1 MDWLTLYSP
10 ADLVP
15 FSRDTWLGL
24 VERYTRAHLPAVL
37 VGIGAGVLLL
47 WLAAGTAP
55 WRLRAAQA
63 LLAAGW
69 LWVGWAF
76 LYRAL
81 GELLWAAH
89 WLALG
94 CAAQGALLLLSALLP
109 LHANGERR
117 RRPAHV
123 GWWLLVPALF
133 ALPLAQTLAGQ
144 PAGTLG
150 WFGTTPTPTALATLA
165 LVGLL
170 PAARAWLL
178 LPLPL
183 AWCAVA
189 AAMLGVFGDPLWPLP
204 AVLAVLPVL
213 LRIARALI
221 ACGSTGAW
229 T

>member
-24 VERYTRAHLPAVL
+24 IARYNQAHLPAVL
-37 VGIGAGVLLL
+37 AGIGAGVLLL
-47 WLAAGTAP
+47 WLAAGTAA

-69 LWVGWAF
+69 LWVAWAF
-76 LYRAL
+76 LFRAL

-94 CAAQGALLLLSALLP
+94 FAAEGALLLLSALLP
-109 LHANGERR
+109 LREVGEPR
-117 RRPAHV
+117 RRPALAA
-123 GWWLLVPALF
+123 WLLALALF
-133 ALPLAQTLAGQ
+133 GLPLAQALTGQ
-144 PAGTLG
+144 PVGTLG
-150 WFGTTPTPTALATLA
+150 WFGTAPTPTALATLA
-165 LVGLL
+165 LVALL

-183 AWCAVA
+183 AWCVIDS
-189 AAMLGVFGDPLWPLP
+189 AMLGVFADPLWPLP
-204 AVLAVLPVL
+204 AALAVLLVL
-213 LRIARALI
+213 LRLTVR
-221 ACGSTGAW
+221 
-229 T
+229 